1 MHDDKRST
9 CLCLPMLG
17 CTLSDIVII
26 YLSWYAIYIGIIK
39 CIMRLSTLWYH
50 SIAPVIFHSGC
61 TWQTLKS
68 YCIKVF
74 IKAMNVQEQVVIIGF
89 EIGNRLI
96 LIEQSCF
103 RAWRGTQIMCW
114 QPHEP
119 FGDRLKCNKEKK
131 GFSLRKK
138 IGGHLV
144 TGSMKR
150 GSMWLYILVTYFQG
164 VPPPRFQGWGFSLVC
179 LTFIQ
184 AMCQGFG
191 VWYILFRVG
200 FHYTDTMHPIC
211 KNVIYFGQFC

>member
-1 MHDDKRST
+1 
-9 CLCLPMLG
+9 MLG

-131 GFSLRKK
+131 GFFIEEKN
-138 IGGHLV
+138 
-144 TGSMKR
+144 R
-150 GSMWLYILVTYFQG
+150 GSFGDRQYEKG
-164 VPPPRFQGWGFSLVC
+164 VNVAVHPCHIFSGSAPSQVS
-179 LTFIQ
+179 
-184 AMCQGFG
+184 G
-191 VWYILFRVG
+191 VG
-200 FHYTDTMHPIC
+200 FLTGLFDFYTG
-211 KNVIYFGQFC
+211 NVPGFWGMVHFI